1 MSTPESK
8 VKSKVKRILRD
19 MGAYYVMP
27 HGAGYGNAG
36 VPDFLVCLD
45 GLFFG
50 IECKANGGKP
60 TALQLHHLSQ
70 IRKANGRGFVIDEN
84 NVDDLERMLEDEC

>member
-8 VKSKVKRILRD
+8 VKDKVKRILQKYN
-19 MGAYYVMP
+19 AYYVMP

-36 VPDFLVCLD
+36 VPDFLVCYQ
-45 GLFFG
+45 GRFMG

-60 TALQLHHLSQ
+60 TALQLWNLSE
-70 IRKANGRGFVIDEN
+70 IRRVGGRAMIIDGTNIEE
-84 NVDDLERMLEDEC
+84 LHKEFR